1 MLRDRTYEPYIFI
14 SSNGIVFLRLN
25 SMSPTSSTM
34 NKKALF
40 TWPLKWTES
49 LLSQTAIWRQEGY
62 CKLPFIQGP
71 LSPELFK

>member
-14 SSNGIVFLRLN
+14 SSNGLVFLRLN

-49 LLSQTAIWRQEGY
+49 LLGQTAI
-62 CKLPFIQGP
+62 
-71 LSPELFK
+71 